1 MEIVVPAMWLRSLI
15 AVTII
20 ALSRYLF
27 ASRKRYR
34 LPPGPRPLPL
44 IGNVLDMPTKNLGP
58 SFRELTAKY
67 GTLRFALSDNAPP
80 KHIGRRHRVRQ
91 CLGTADGHPGL
102 VQGSVRAA

>member
-1 MEIVVPAMWLRSLI
+1 MDFIYGAASLADMQSNKQPSVMEIVLPAMLVRSLI
-15 AVTII
+15 AVAIL

-27 ASRKRYR
+27 ASRRRHK

-67 GTLRFALSDNAPP
+67 GTLHHS
-80 KHIGRRHRVRQ
+80 
-91 CLGTADGHPGL
+91 
-102 VQGSVRAA
+102 